1 MGDSRHEGAV
11 DAGGATKR
19 RRKRPAA
26 GRILGAAAGL
36 FYEGGIRVVGVDA
49 IAEAADVSKVSLYK
63 NFGSKDRLVAEYL
76 RARDE
81 RWRGWFE
88 GYMDGLSEISPEER
102 LLAVFD
108 AYGEWMERESPRGC
122 AFINAFAEIS
132 DPHHPAREVIREQK
146 GWMRAYLARL
156 AAEAGAEEPEEL
168 ADRLFM
174 LLEGATV
181 ADAMRTAEGSMPR
194 ARQIAAALVA
204 AGP

>member
-1 MGDSRHEGAV
+1 MEDERQDEAMGVTGP
-11 DAGGATKR
+11 TKR

-26 GRILGAAAGL
+26 GRILAAASGL
-36 FYEGGIRVVGVDA
+36 FYEGGIRAVGVDA

-88 GYMDGLSEISPEER
+88 GYMDGLSGISPKER

-108 AYGEWMERESPRGC
+108 AYGEWMGCESPKGC
-122 AFINAFAEIS
+122 AFINAFAEIP
-132 DPHHPAREVIREQK
+132 DADHPAQGVIREQK
-146 GWMRAYLARL
+146 GWMRDYLKRL
-156 AAEAGAEEPEEL
+156 AEEAGAQEPEEL

-181 ADAMRTAEGSMPR
+181 ADAMRSAEGSMPR
-194 ARQIAAALVA
+194 AKQIAALLVA
-204 AGP
+204 EL

>member
-1 MGDSRHEGAV
+1 M
-11 DAGGATKR
+11 
-19 RRKRPAA
+19 
-26 GRILGAAAGL
+26 
-36 FYEGGIRVVGVDA
+36 FYEGGIRAVGVDA
-49 IAEAADVSKVSLYK
+49 VAEAADVSKVSIYK

-76 RARDE
+76 RARDA

-88 GYMDGLSEISPEER
+88 GYMDGLSGISPKER

-132 DPHHPAREVIREQK
+132 DPDHPAQGVIREQK
-146 GWMRAYLARL
+146 GWMRDYLARL
-156 AAEAGAEEPEEL
+156 SAGTGAEEPEEL

-194 ARQIAAALVA
+194 AKQIATALVA
-204 AGP
+204 GP

>member
-1 MGDSRHEGAV
+1 MGDSLHEGAV

-26 GRILGAAAGL
+26 GRVLGAASRL
-36 FYEGGIRVVGVDA
+36 FYERGIRAVGVDA
-49 IAEAADVSKVSLYK
+49 ISEEANVSKVSLYK

-88 GYMDGLSEISPEER
+88 EHMDGLSGLSPEER

-108 AYGEWMERESPRGC
+108 AYGDWMERESPRGC

-132 DPHHPAREVIREQK
+132 EPDHPAREVIREQK
-146 GWMRAYLARL
+146 GWMRDYLVTL
-156 AAEAGAEEPEEL
+156 AEEAEAEEAEEL

-181 ADAMRTAEGSMPR
+181 ADAMGTAEGSMPR
-194 ARQIAAALVA
+194 AKRIATLLVD
-204 AGP
+204 GF

>member
-1 MGDSRHEGAV
+1 MEAERHEGTV
-11 DAGGATKR
+11 DADGAPKR

-26 GRILGAAAGL
+26 GRILGAASRM
-36 FYEGGIRVVGVDA
+36 FYERGIRAVGVDA

-76 RARDE
+76 RARDA

-88 GYMDGLSEISPEER
+88 GRMDGLAGLPPKER

-108 AYGEWMERESPRGC
+108 AYGEWMARESPRGC

-132 DPHHPAREVIREQK
+132 DPRHPAREVIREQK

-194 ARQIAAALVA
+194 AKRIADALVA
-204 AGP
+204 GL

>member
-1 MGDSRHEGAV
+1 MGDPRHDEAV
-11 DAGGATKR
+11 DAGGASKR

-26 GRILGAAAGL
+26 GRILEAASGM
-36 FYEGGIRVVGVDA
+36 FYEGGIRAVGVDA
-49 IAEAADVSKVSLYK
+49 VAEAADVSKVSIYK

-76 RARDE
+76 RARDA

-88 GYMDGLSEISPEER
+88 GYMDGLSGISPKER

-132 DPHHPAREVIREQK
+132 DPDHPAQGVIREQK
-146 GWMRAYLARL
+146 GWMRDYLARL
-156 AAEAGAEEPEEL
+156 SAGTRAEEPEEL

-194 ARQIAAALVA
+194 AKQIATALVA
-204 AGP
+204 GP

>member
-1 MGDSRHEGAV
+1 MEHERRVEAA

-26 GRILGAAAGL
+26 GRILEAASGL
-36 FYEGGIRVVGVDA
+36 FYEGGIRAVGVDA
-49 IAEAADVSKVSLYK
+49 ISEEANVSKVSLYK
-63 NFGSKDRLVAEYL
+63 NFGSKDKLVAEYL

-88 GYMDGLSEISPEER
+88 GYMDGLSGVPPKER

-122 AFINAFAEIS
+122 AFINAFAEIL
-132 DPHHPAREVIREQK
+132 DPDHPAREVIRDQK
-146 GWMRAYLARL
+146 GWMRGYLARL
-156 AAEAGAEEPEEL
+156 AAEAGAQESEEL
-168 ADRLFM
+168 ADRLFV

-181 ADAMRTAEGSMPR
+181 AEAMRTAEGSMPR
-194 ARQIAAALVA
+194 AKQIAALLVA
-204 AGP
+204 GL

>member
-1 MGDSRHEGAV
+1 M
-11 DAGGATKR
+11 
-19 RRKRPAA
+19 
-26 GRILGAAAGL
+26 
-36 FYEGGIRVVGVDA
+36 FYEEGIRAVGVDA
-49 IAEAADVSKVSLYK
+49 IAERADVSKVSLYK

-88 GYMDGLSEISPEER
+88 GYMDGLLGVPPKER

-108 AYGEWMERESPRGC
+108 AYGEWMKRESPRGC

-132 DPHHPAREVIREQK
+132 DPDHPAQGVIREQK
-146 GWMRAYLARL
+146 GWMRGCLAGL
-156 AAEAGAEEPEEL
+156 AAEAGAPEPEDL

-181 ADAMRTAEGSMPR
+181 ADAMKTAAEPWRG
-194 ARQIAAALVA
+194 AKETAAVLVA
-204 AGP
+204 DL